1 VAVKVPPPGTH
12 GVRFPK
18 LPSAM
23 TRLFSRLQAG
33 MFRRQ
38 HGGRTQNGVPALLLH
53 TTGARSGEP
62 RTALLG
68 FLPEGS
74 TGWLVMAS
82 LAGAAR
88 NPSWLYNLAKN
99 PRAAIEFGDGRQ
111 VPVIARTLDGDELD
125 AAWARIGRDAP
136 EYAAYLS
143 KTDRS
148 IAVVRL
154 DETAGASAGAA

>member
-1 VAVKVPPPGTH
+1 
-12 GVRFPK
+12 
-18 LPSAM
+18 M

-62 RTALLG
+62 RSALLG

-74 TGWLVMAS
+74 SGWLVMAS

-88 NPSWLYNLAKN
+88 NPSWLYNLARN
-99 PRAAIEFGDGRQ
+99 PRATIEFGDGRRVQ
-111 VPVIARTLDGDELD
+111 VIARTLEGQDLD
-125 AAWARIGRDAP
+125 AAWVRIGRDAP
-136 EYAAYLS
+136 EYAAYVS
-143 KTDRS
+143 KTDRA
-148 IAVVRL
+148 IAIVRL
-154 DETAGASAGAA
+154 DEAGRASAGAA